1 MRGPTPAAPKR
12 LMQGVLAACAVAAVG
27 APAAGAATLTNVHPL
42 DTPGTASYDDVA
54 GTSTTLKLTG
64 DTSGTITVTDTAAL
78 EAVPGGLDG
87 DETCLPPI
95 PTDPPST
102 DPTPPWTCTLAQR
115 FNVNLG
121 LGDDTVDVGDNL
133 PPLAINGQDGSDT
146 VDFRSGTGGKTVDLT
161 AGTATGMTLASVENA
176 TGSPATD
183 AITGTAT
190 ANTLDA
196 GGGGADNI
204 RGEGGDDTLKAAG
217 STDAMLYGGP
227 GADKFFG
234 GASTQILAL
243 DGVQDTITCSTD
255 KTDIVTADLGAEGVV
270 DDITNP
276 TECAKVV
283 GTVASKPDS
292 GTVTSET
299 LQPVIVVPAAGS
311 TGLMPILAPG
321 KADFAD
327 LTPPGASMR
336 SFTRQRLATVVK
348 RGVPVRVTCKEAC
361 GISVALSVDRM
372 TAKRLKLD
380 ARTSPVV
387 VATGSAKRSS
397 AGTTL
402 MRVKFTKPARAAIKK
417 SKRGVV
423 MTTQVLVS
431 DASGNGTLLSRH
443 VTLVH

>member
-1 MRGPTPAAPKR
+1 
-12 LMQGVLAACAVAAVG
+12 MQ
-27 APAAGAATLTNVHPL
+27 
-42 DTPGTASYDDVA
+42 
-54 GTSTTLKLTG
+54 
-64 DTSGTITVTDTAAL
+64 
-78 EAVPGGLDG
+78 
-87 DETCLPPI
+87 
-95 PTDPPST
+95 
-102 DPTPPWTCTLAQR
+102 
-115 FNVNLG
+115 
-121 LGDDTVDVGDNL
+121 
-133 PPLAINGQDGSDT
+133 
-146 VDFRSGTGGKTVDLT
+146 
-161 AGTATGMTLASVENA
+161 
-176 TGSPATD
+176 
-183 AITGTAT
+183 
-190 ANTLDA
+190 
-196 GGGGADNI
+196 
-204 RGEGGDDTLKAAG
+204 
-217 STDAMLYGGP
+217 
-227 GADKFFG
+227 
-234 GASTQILAL
+234 
-243 DGVQDTITCSTD
+243 
-255 KTDIVTADLGAEGVV
+255 
-270 DDITNP
+270 
-276 TECAKVV
+276 
-283 GTVASKPDS
+283 
-292 GTVTSET
+292 
-299 LQPVIVVPAAGS
+299 
-311 TGLMPILAPG
+311 ILAPG

>member
-12 LMQGVLAACAVAAVG
+12 LMQGVLAACAVAAVA
-27 APAAGAATLTNVHPL
+27 APVAGAATLTNFHP
-42 DTPGTASYDDVA
+42 PAAAGTAAYEDAA
-54 GTSTTLKLTG
+54 GASNVLSLG
-64 DTSGTITVTDTAAL
+64 ADPAGTITVTDSTPL
-78 EAVPGGLDG
+78 EAVTGGLDG
-87 DETCLPPI
+87 EETCLEDLPAP
-95 PTDPPST
+95 PTDPPA
-102 DPTPPWTCTLAQR
+102 DPTTPAAWTCTLADR
-115 FNVNLG
+115 FNVKLG
-121 LGDDTVDVGDNL
+121 VGNDTVNVGDNL
-133 PPLAINGQDGSDT
+133 PPLDIDGGDGSDT
-146 VDFRSGTGGKTVDLT
+146 VNFGSGTGTKTVDLST
-161 AGTATGMTLASVENA
+161 GAATGATLTSVENVAGGPGGDTIVGNDSANVENGNGGNDALSGGAGADTLRGGSGVNTLDGGTGEDNLIGGDSSDYIVAADGFADTIDCGAGNDTVVADIDPNGPAVDTFTNCESIDGKITATGDV
-176 TGSPATD
+176 
-183 AITGTAT
+183 
-190 ANTLDA
+190 
-196 GGGGADNI
+196 
-204 RGEGGDDTLKAAG
+204 G
-217 STDAMLYGGP
+217 ST
-227 GADKFFG
+227 
-234 GASTQILAL
+234 T
-243 DGVQDTITCSTD
+243 TI
-255 KTDIVTADLGAEGVV
+255 
-270 DDITNP
+270 
-276 TECAKVV
+276 
-283 GTVASKPDS
+283 
-292 GTVTSET
+292 
-299 LQPVIVVPAAGS
+299 QPVIVVPALGTPAL
-311 TGLMPILAPG
+311 TQTLAPG